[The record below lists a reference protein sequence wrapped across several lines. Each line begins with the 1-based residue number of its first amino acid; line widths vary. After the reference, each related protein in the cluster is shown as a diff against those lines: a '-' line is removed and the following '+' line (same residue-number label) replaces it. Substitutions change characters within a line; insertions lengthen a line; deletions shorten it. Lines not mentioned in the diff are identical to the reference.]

1 MNQQSPTPE
10 TLSAAQV
17 APPAPEVAPAA
28 PENAPAPSLAKP
40 FKLSR
45 RFDRTARLLGDASM
59 ERLAKARV
67 IVLGL
72 GGVGSYTA
80 EGLVRSGIGHLT
92 LVDHDDVCVT
102 NTNRQLH
109 AMVKSVGKS
118 KAEQMAQ
125 RCRDINPDAKVE
137 SVREFYREELA
148 EQMLPAGK
156 YDFVVDAIDN
166 VKAKLHLLHRC
177 VTLGLPVVS
186 SMGAA
191 GRLDPTAIRVEDL
204 SETHMDPFAKDI
216 RKLLKRKYG
225 VATERHTGITA
236 VYSIETRRQPVPLN
250 YDDATDGFLCVCPQ
264 DNEFHTCDHRTQID
278 GSVAFVTSVFG
289 MNAAGVVV
297 RRLASN
303 R

>member
-1 MNQQSPTPE
+1 MDTLQPTSPTPE
-10 TLSAAQV
+10 TPSA
-17 APPAPEVAPAA
+17 PAPAA
-28 PENAPAPSLAKP
+28 PSEQAPGVNALAKP

-45 RFDRTARLLGDASM
+45 RFDRTGRLLGDTAM
-59 ERLAKARV
+59 ERLSAARV

-72 GGVGSYTA
+72 GGVGSYAA
-80 EGLVRSGIGHLT
+80 EGLVRSGVGHLT

-109 AMVKSVGKS
+109 ATVRGVGKS
-118 KAEQMAQ
+118 KAELMAQ
-125 RCRDINPDAKVE
+125 RCREINPDAKVE
-137 SVREFYREELA
+137 AVREFYRAELA
-148 EQMLPAGK
+148 EQMLPVGQ

-177 VTLGLPVVS
+177 VSLGIPVVS

-216 RKLLKRKYG
+216 RKLLKRKHG
-225 VATERHTGITA
+225 VETDKHTGITA
-236 VYSIETRRQPVPLN
+236 VYSIEARRQPVALR

-278 GSVAFVTSVFG
+278 GSVVFVTSAFG

-297 RRLASN
+297 RRLAAG

>member
-1 MNQQSPTPE
+1 
-10 TLSAAQV
+10 
-17 APPAPEVAPAA
+17 
-28 PENAPAPSLAKP
+28 
-40 FKLSR
+40 
-45 RFDRTARLLGDASM
+45 M
-59 ERLAKARV
+59 ERLANARV
-67 IVLGL
+67 VVFGL
-72 GGVGSYTA
+72 GGVGSYAA

-109 AMVKSVGKS
+109 ATVKSVGKS
-118 KAEQMAQ
+118 KAELMAQ
-125 RCRDINPDAKVE
+125 RCQEINPQAKVE
-137 SVREFYREELA
+137 ALRDFYREEVA
-148 EQMLPAGK
+148 EQMLAAGQ

-177 VTLGLPVVS
+177 VTLGVPVVS

-225 VATERHTGITA
+225 VETDRHTGITA
-236 VYSIETRRQPVPLN
+236 VYSIEARRMPVALQ

-264 DNEFHTCDHRTQID
+264 DNDFHTCDHRTQID
-278 GSVAFVTSVFG
+278 GSVAFVTSCFG

-297 RRLASN
+297 RRLASS